1 MVSQGRRL
9 PSHCRVRGLI
19 FFSSVQ
25 RIRRLRAA
33 ASTYGG
39 ARVRDTASARAAPPT
54 PRERNFARPLRGWL
68 PARPPDAVSVCAERD
83 GPRRRQNR
91 EKSCVCFSLYNKV
104 PPRASPLSSLFFFGT
119 ATKDERQGVFFFL
132 VCTGFSPHPLP
143 SQSGK
148 PPFTLRAIFVSYIYT

>member
-25 RIRRLRAA
+25 RIRRPRAA

-91 EKSCVCFSLYNKV
+91 EKSCVFLSLQQS
-104 PPRASPLSSLFFFGT
+104 AAACLAALFPLFFGT